1 MVATLDSITAKLDV
15 WDAVVRDAEAHI
27 AKLCVER
34 VLAVAAD
41 RHPNARFLD
50 LRHDA
55 EGYFISGMF
64 AADGRDLLDGTEDID
79 GIDPDNA
86 LIEAIS
92 ALPSGAVA
100 YDDVGDARRLALPG
114 GPPRCTVCGRTE
126 AEDDS
131 CPDDIYGRHAFE

>member
-1 MVATLDSITAKLDV
+1 
-15 WDAVVRDAEAHI
+15 
-27 AKLCVER
+27 
-34 VLAVAAD
+34 
-41 RHPNARFLD
+41 
-50 LRHDA
+50 
-55 EGYFISGMF
+55 MF

-131 CPDDIYGRHAFE
+131 CPDDIYGRHTTE

>member
-27 AKLCVER
+27 AELCVER

-41 RHPNARFLD
+41 RHPTARFLD

-55 EGYFISGMF
+55 EGYFVAGMF

-86 LIEAIS
+86 LVEAVS
-92 ALPSGAVA
+92 ALPSGAVP
-100 YDDVGDARRLALPG
+100 YDDAGDARRLELPG
-114 GPPRCTVCGRTE
+114 GPPRCTLCCRTE

-131 CPDDIYGRHAFE
+131 CPDDIYGRHSFA